1 MRKPTRQ
8 ANASARRTR
17 GRRDMSQRRF
27 IRLFSDE
34 VGLTPKS
41 FSRIHSRSTRRRCL
55 KLHRSTRPRPCGGS
69 RALPLV
75 LATFGGDQPSLHAA
89 LTAAICLRRQ
99 QPSIRLASTR
109 LPSGRISLGD
119 GVRLLHAPHAFCP
132 RHQDG
137 CFRRFDGAACSNSQ
151 RDCRHTFVVRYIAD
165 EDRIILAEAIPFMAS
180 RRGSPKE
187 VRPGCRQA

>member
-1 MRKPTRQ
+1 MDGPDKIGMPPAECGSIGAFLRKLRRL

-55 KLHRSTRPRPCGGS
+55 KLHRSTRPRPLWGS

-75 LATFGGDQPSLHAA
+75 LLPSGARSAPRFTQPDRRNLFASAGTLDPCRVDPATERAYKSWRRRPPSS
-89 LTAAICLRRQ
+89 CPQ
-99 QPSIRLASTR
+99 R
-109 LPSGRISLGD
+109 LPSPS
-119 GVRLLHAPHAFCP
+119 
-132 RHQDG
+132 
-137 CFRRFDGAACSNSQ
+137 
-151 RDCRHTFVVRYIAD
+151 
-165 EDRIILAEAIPFMAS
+165 S
-180 RRGSPKE
+180 RRLFSPL
-187 VRPGCRQA
+187 